1 MIVLLLLCTKKKKK
15 KHTYFKL
22 MNSAIV
28 SQVVHTLAA
37 TLVCHRGNL
46 ISYFLSQIIS

>member
-1 MIVLLLLCTKKKKK
+1 MYQKKKKK

>member
-15 KHTYFKL
+15 AYFKL